1 MATKPKKGGRKPPPA
16 PLLPPKV
23 PHPVDDLIQAEPKM
37 DAKLQSLD
45 PRKLSRLRRIAR
57 LERGFCGQEEW

>member
-1 MATKPKKGGRKPPPA
+1 MKERKKVAKKAPPPLA
-16 PLLPPKV
+16 PAKV

-37 DAKLQSLD
+37 DAKLQTLD

-57 LERGFCGQEEW
+57 LERGFCGEAEW